1 MAWLAQQ
8 NKGLAATVN
17 VDPASAVKPRR
28 PTGELSMY
36 ADPPEGEVAIEEF
49 ERVAI
54 DRLRGVRFAALHAQ
68 HVLQEAVETLN
79 SLRRVCFPNFTD
91 VATSAAQC

>member
-8 NKGLAATVN
+8 NKGVAAAVS

-36 ADPPEGEVAIEEF
+36 AEPPEGEVAVEEF
-49 ERVAI
+49 ERVAL
-54 DRLRGVRFAALHAQ
+54 DRLRGGSVACSTADKQGWRTAGWAQ
-68 HVLQEAVETLN
+68 EK
-79 SLRRVCFPNFTD
+79 
-91 VATSAAQC
+91 

>member
-8 NKGLAATVN
+8 NKGALAAAVI

-36 ADPPEGEVAIEEF
+36 TDPPEGEVAIEEF
-49 ERVAI
+49 ERVAL
-54 DRLRGVRFAALHAQ
+54 DRLRGEPSRIA
-68 HVLQEAVETLN
+68 
-79 SLRRVCFPNFTD
+79 
-91 VATSAAQC
+91 

>member
-8 NKGLAATVN
+8 TKGLAAAVN

-36 ADPPEGEVAIEEF
+36 AEPPEGQVAIEEF
-49 ERVAI
+49 ERVAL
-54 DRLRGVRFAALHAQ
+54 DRLRGASSWCTYTFAQADRSSSLPN
-68 HVLQEAVETLN
+68 LICWLPET
-79 SLRRVCFPNFTD
+79 D
-91 VATSAAQC
+91 DGIA